1 MNLISGMAI
10 LPFLELIL
18 RIVMYFSIILL
29 CIKGVQAL
37 NVYIRK
43 NS

>member
-1 MNLISGMAI
+1 
-10 LPFLELIL
+10 
-18 RIVMYFSIILL
+18 MYFSIILL